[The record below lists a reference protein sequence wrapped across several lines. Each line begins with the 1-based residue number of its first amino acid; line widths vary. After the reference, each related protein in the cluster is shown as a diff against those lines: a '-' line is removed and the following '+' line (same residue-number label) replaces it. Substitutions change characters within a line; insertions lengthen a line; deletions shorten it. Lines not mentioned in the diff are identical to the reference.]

1 MAQSADEV
9 KQIRDHIA
17 GTLRFYHSPGD
28 CFEIRAIGS
37 VNGRKIVAAGFFDDQ
52 EKAVAAVLGLVSANR
67 HEGIYVTINPVD
79 PALLG
84 RANNRMAHN
93 ISGTAD
99 QNVKVLRRLLVDID
113 PERPSGVSSSNHEHD
128 FAIEHARHIKDVL
141 CKEGWPEPLLGDSGN
156 GAHLIYRLPDLE
168 NSPDNV
174 DLLKRVLRGLNQR
187 FMVHRDGVTLKVDEK
202 VFNPSR
208 ISKIYGTLA
217 KKGQHLNDRPHR
229 WARILSGADSEGVVT
244 LAQLTSITAV
254 DEQKPAARPP
264 HSNENNAR
272 LDVPAYLE
280 KYGVE
285 MTGTKQHGSSTL
297 YLLRECIFDSSHR
310 GKDAAIGQ
318 TAEGK
323 LFYQCF
329 HDSCRGR
336 TWHDARSKISGSDPL
351 FERRHKLSTSNS
363 MSSNEEGRQLT
374 DWSRAIE
381 LFPPVMFPWDAFP
394 EKVAAS
400 FQQLARACASSAFSL
415 PGAAFCLLASALG
428 RAVSVSPKEGWS
440 EPFIFWHADIRP
452 SGAGKTPAARELA
465 QVFHQAQAREEARW
479 KAEKDEWQKLPPKE
493 RHQHDPPTRARG
505 YFATDLTLEGLR
517 DDLTDH
523 PTGGTVIIQD
533 ELSGFIT
540 AQNQYKAKGNDRES
554 WLMLWDGKPAR
565 VVRKDRSVF
574 LSGARV
580 SVFGGIQP
588 GVFQRVFSKDEE
600 GIFLVDGTIFR
611 FLLTCEGHSF
621 HELTAEAW
629 QDANRAVWNHIIES
643 AQHWAD
649 EQVTRDP
656 PTLRQ
661 LLNIEAQQ
669 FFLDW
674 RNERE
679 GLIHDLPEQF
689 RGFLPKA
696 YSYALRL
703 AGVIHCLHRFH
714 EGDEPDS
721 ILTLIDIQRG
731 IRAVEFYLGQTVGAL
746 QVLEDS
752 THQPDAQ
759 DERALHLARV
769 LDSLRGEV
777 DSGRL
782 AVGYV
787 HERFNIGIPDQQRF
801 KSAKAT
807 GAFMRSVGLTM
818 SPGKHDANG
827 KRAAFCL
834 LWDKETISFLETRLQ
849 SLQSLQT
856 IDGQGSANADIENA
870 KSAMSANHA
879 PRDGSMQTLQTLKKQ
894 SLQPGTMTGEQSAD
908 DADIA
913 DFVSSKEKI
922 STSTSGVTEVE
933 EFI

>member
-1 MAQSADEV
+1 
-9 KQIRDHIA
+9 
-17 GTLRFYHSPGD
+17 
-28 CFEIRAIGS
+28 
-37 VNGRKIVAAGFFDDQ
+37 
-52 EKAVAAVLGLVSANR
+52 
-67 HEGIYVTINPVD
+67 
-79 PALLG
+79 
-84 RANNRMAHN
+84 
-93 ISGTAD
+93 
-99 QNVKVLRRLLVDID
+99 
-113 PERPSGVSSSNHEHD
+113 
-128 FAIEHARHIKDVL
+128 
-141 CKEGWPEPLLGDSGN
+141 
-156 GAHLIYRLPDLE
+156 
-168 NSPDNV
+168 
-174 DLLKRVLRGLNQR
+174 
-187 FMVHRDGVTLKVDEK
+187 MVHRDGITLKVDEK
-202 VFNPSR
+202 VYNPSR

-217 KKGQHLNDRPHR
+217 RKGQSLSDRPHR
-229 WARILSGADSEGVVT
+229 WARILSGAESQDVLT
-244 LAQLTSITAV
+244 LAQLHSMAA
-254 DEQKPAARPP
+254 DEQKPTAGTRHP
-264 HSNENNAR
+264 NEINTAR
-272 LDVPAYLE
+272 LDVPAYLD
-280 KYGVE
+280 KYGIE
-285 MTGTKQHGSSTL
+285 MTGSKQHGSSTL

-318 TAEGK
+318 TADGK

-329 HDSCRGR
+329 HDSCRGY
-336 TWHDARSKISGSDPL
+336 TWHDARSRISGSDRL
-351 FERRHKLSTSNS
+351 FERDHKTLS
-363 MSSNEEGRQLT
+363 SSPAADDAQPT
-374 DWSRAIE
+374 DWTRAVK
-381 LFPPVMFPWDAFP
+381 LFPPVIFPWGVFP
-394 EKVAAS
+394 VRIADS
-400 FQQLARACASSAFSL
+400 LNQLARACASSAASL

-428 RAVSVSPKEGWS
+428 RAVSVSPKKGWS
-440 EPFIFWHADIRP
+440 EPLIFWHGDIRP

-517 DDLTDH
+517 DDLVDH
-523 PTGGTVIIQD
+523 PTGGVVVIQD
-533 ELSGFIT
+533 ELSAFISG
-540 AQNQYKAKGNDRES
+540 QNQYKVRGSDRES
-554 WLMLWDGKPAR
+554 WLSLWDGKPAR
-565 VVRKDRSVF
+565 VVRKDRSVL

-600 GIFLVDGTIFR
+600 GIYLVDGTIFR

-629 QDANRAVWNHIIES
+629 QDDNREGWNSILER
-643 AQHWAD
+643 ALHWAD
-649 EQVTRDP
+649 EQTNRDP

-661 LLNIEAQQ
+661 ILNVGAQQ
-669 FFLDW
+669 AFLDW

-894 SLQPGTMTGEQSAD
+894 SLQPGTITGEQSAD
-908 DADIA
+908 DDIA
-913 DFVSSKEKI
+913 DFVSRKEKI

>member
-37 VNGRKIVAAGFFDDQ
+37 VNGRKIIDGGFFNDQ
-52 EKAVAAVLGLVSANR
+52 EQAVAAVVKLVEADR
-67 HEGIYVTINPVD
+67 HEGIYATINPVD

-84 RANNRMAHN
+84 RANNRMARN

-113 PERPSGVSSSNHEHD
+113 PERPAGVSSSNLEHD
-128 FAIEHARHIKDVL
+128 FAIEHAGHIKDVL

-156 GAHLIYRLPDLE
+156 GAHLVYRLPDME
-168 NSPDNV
+168 NSTEHV
-174 DLLKRVLRGLNQR
+174 ALLKRVLRGLNQR
-187 FMVHRDGVTLKVDEK
+187 FMVHRDGVTLKIDEK

-208 ISKIYGTLA
+208 ISKVYGTLA
-217 KKGQHLNDRPHR
+217 RKGQSLTDRPHR
-229 WARILSGADSEGVVT
+229 RARILSGAESQGVLT
-244 LAQLTSITAV
+244 LAQLHSIAA
-254 DEQKPAARPP
+254 DEQKPTAGTP
-264 HSNENNAR
+264 HSNENNTR
-272 LDVPAYLE
+272 LDVPAYLD
-280 KYGVE
+280 KYGIE
-285 MTGTKQHGSSTL
+285 MAGTKQHGGSTL
-297 YLLRECIFDSSHR
+297 YLLRECLFDSSHR

-318 TAEGK
+318 TADGK

-329 HDSCRGR
+329 HDSCKER

-351 FERRHKLSTSNS
+351 FERRHKPSASKS
-363 MSSNEEGRQLT
+363 VSSKEDEQELT

-381 LFPPVMFPWDAFP
+381 LFPPVMFPWDVFP

-661 LLNIEAQQ
+661 LLNVDAQQ
-669 FFLDW
+669 AFLDW

-714 EGDEPDS
+714 AGDAPDT
-721 ILTLIDIQRG
+721 ILTIDDIQRG

-759 DERALHLARV
+759 DKRTLHLARV

-782 AVGYV
+782 AVGFI
-787 HERFNIGIPDQQRF
+787 HERFNAGAEQYQRF
-801 KSAKAT
+801 RTPHAF
-807 GAFMRSVGLTM
+807 GAFIRSCGLNIAD
-818 SPGKHDANG
+818 SLHDANG
-827 KRAAFCL
+827 RSRVRCL
-834 LWDKETISFLETRLQ
+834 LWDEKINLFLEI
-849 SLQSLQT
+849 SLGSL
-856 IDGQGSANADIENA
+856 GSLESVIRQEFAGRDIENA
-870 KSAMSANHA
+870 KSRKSRSNGEANTDSETSETCKNQSLGLQTSMNKG
-879 PRDGSMQTLQTLKKQ
+879 PRDIR
-894 SLQPGTMTGEQSAD
+894 
-908 DADIA
+908 DIR
-913 DFVSSKEKI
+913 DIVSSKEKN

>member
-1 MAQSADEV
+1 MAEHPNEV
-9 KQIRDHIA
+9 KQIRDHIV

-37 VNGRKIVAAGFFDDQ
+37 VNGRKIIDSGFFDDQ
-52 EKAVAAVLGLVSANR
+52 EQALAAVLDLGKADR
-67 HEGIYVTINPVD
+67 HDGIYATINPVD

-84 RANNRMAHN
+84 RANNRMVHS

-113 PERPSGVSSSNHEHD
+113 PERPAGVSSSNLEHD

-156 GAHLIYRLPDLE
+156 GAHLVYRLPDLE
-168 NSPDNV
+168 NTAEHI

-187 FMVHRDGVTLKVDEK
+187 FMVHRDGVTLKIDEK

-208 ISKIYGTLA
+208 ISKVYGTLA
-217 KKGQHLNDRPHR
+217 RKGQSLTDRPHR
-229 WARILSGADSEGVVT
+229 WARILSGAESQGVLT
-244 LAQLTSITAV
+244 LAQLHSIAA
-254 DEQKPAARPP
+254 DEQKPTPRTP
-264 HSNENNAR
+264 HSNANNYR

-280 KYGVE
+280 KYGIE
-285 MTGTKQHGSSTL
+285 MTGTKQHDGSTL
-297 YLLRECIFDSSHR
+297 YLLRECLFDSSHQ

-318 TAEGK
+318 TADGK

-329 HDSCRGR
+329 HDSCKGH
-336 TWHDARSKISGSDPL
+336 TWHDARTKISGSDRL
-351 FERRHKLSTSNS
+351 FERDHKTLS
-363 MSSNEEGRQLT
+363 SSPAADDAQPT

-381 LFPPVMFPWDAFP
+381 LFPSVPFPWGIFP

-400 FQQLARACASSAFSL
+400 FQQLARACASSASSL
-415 PGAAFCLLASALG
+415 PGASCCLLGSALG
-428 RAVSVSPKEGWS
+428 RAVSVSPKVGWA
-440 EPFIFWHADIRP
+440 EPLIFWHADVRP

-465 QVFHQAQAREEARW
+465 NVLHQAQAREEARW
-479 KAEKDEWQKLPPKE
+479 KAERDDWQKLPPKE
-493 RHQHDPPTRARG
+493 RQQHDPPTRARG
-505 YFATDLTLEGLR
+505 HFATDLTLEGLR
-517 DDLTDH
+517 DDLADH

-540 AQNQYKAKGNDRES
+540 AQNQYKAKGNDREA
-554 WLMLWDGKPAR
+554 WLSLWDGKPAR

-600 GIFLVDGTIFR
+600 GIYLVDGTVFR

-621 HELTAEAW
+621 HELTAEEW
-629 QDANRAVWNHIIES
+629 QDDNRAGWNSILER
-643 AQHWAD
+643 ALHWAGG
-649 EQVTRDP
+649 QVNRDP

-661 LLNIEAQQ
+661 LLNGSAQQ
-669 FFLDW
+669 AFLDW

-679 GLIHDLPEQF
+679 GSIHDLPEQL

-714 EGDEPDS
+714 EGVEPDT
-721 ILTLIDIQRG
+721 ILTLTDIQRG

-752 THQPDAQ
+752 THQPDTQ
-759 DERALHLARV
+759 DERVLRLALV
-769 LDSLRGEV
+769 LDSLRGET

-782 AVGYV
+782 AVGFIY
-787 HERFNIGIPDQQRF
+787 ERFNRDIPEQQKF
-801 KSAKAT
+801 KTFKAM
-807 GAFMRSVGLTM
+807 GAFLRSVGLTITD
-818 SPGKHDANG
+818 SLHDANG
-827 KRAAFCL
+827 KSRARCL
-834 LWDKETISFLETRLQ
+834 LWDEKTNSFLESSLERLG
-849 SLQSLQT
+849 SLKSIVQQEFA
-856 IDGQGSANADIENA
+856 GRDIENTTSR
-870 KSAMSANHA
+870 KSRLNPDDNGRGETSE
-879 PRDGSMQTLQTLKKQ
+879 TLKNQ
-894 SLQPGTMTGEQSAD
+894 RLGSESLAGTHSG
-908 DADIA
+908 
-913 DFVSSKEKI
+913 DFRDFRDVIPDKEKI
-922 STSTSGVTEVE
+922 SSSTPGVTEEE

>member
-1 MAQSADEV
+1 M
-9 KQIRDHIA
+9 
-17 GTLRFYHSPGD
+17 
-28 CFEIRAIGS
+28 
-37 VNGRKIVAAGFFDDQ
+37 
-52 EKAVAAVLGLVSANR
+52 
-67 HEGIYVTINPVD
+67 D

-84 RANNRMAHN
+84 RANNQMVQN
-93 ISGTAD
+93 LSGTAD
-99 QNVKVLRRLLVDID
+99 SNVKVLRRLLVDID
-113 PERPSGVSSSNHEHD
+113 PERPSGISSTNQEHD
-128 FAIEHARHIKDVL
+128 FAIDHARNIESVL
-141 CKEGWPEPLLGDSGN
+141 RAEGWPEPLLGDSGN
-156 GAHLIYRLPDLE
+156 GAHLIYCLPDLK
-168 NSPDNV
+168 NSAENV

-187 FMVHRDGVTLKVDEK
+187 FMVSRDGVTLKIDEK

-217 KKGQHLNDRPHR
+217 KKGQPLNDRPHR
-229 WARILSGADSEGVVT
+229 WARILSGMESQGVLMT
-244 LAQLTSITAV
+244 LEQLHSIAA
-254 DEQKPAARPP
+254 DEQKLPARPP
-264 HSNENNAR
+264 HSNESTAR

-280 KYGVE
+280 KYGIE
-285 MTGTKQHGSSTL
+285 MTGTKQHGGSTL

-318 TAEGK
+318 TADGK

-329 HDSCRGR
+329 HDSCKGR

-351 FERRHKLSTSNS
+351 FEKRNTTPSTSSANDAA
-363 MSSNEEGRQLT
+363 LT
-374 DWSRAIE
+374 DWTRAIE

-493 RHQHDPPTRARG
+493 RQQHDPPTRARG
-505 YFATDLTLEGLR
+505 FFATDLTLEGLR
-517 DDLTDH
+517 DDLADH

-540 AQNQYKAKGNDRES
+540 AQNQYKAKGNDREA
-554 WLMLWDGKPAR
+554 WLSLWDGKPAR

-643 AQHWAD
+643 ALHWAD
-649 EQVTRDP
+649 EQVKRDP

-714 EGDEPDS
+714 EGDEPGS

-731 IRAVEFYLGQTVGAL
+731 IRAAEFFLGQTVGAL

-752 THQPDAQ
+752 AHQPDAQ

-834 LWDKETISFLETRLQ
+834 LWDKEIISFLETRLQ

-856 IDGQGSANADIENA
+856 IDGQGSTNADIENT
-870 KSAMSANHA
+870 KSAMSASSIPH
-879 PRDGSMQTLQTLKKQ
+879 DGKMQTLQTLKKQ
-894 SLQPGTMTGEQSAD
+894 SLQPETITGEQSTD

-913 DFVSSKEKI
+913 DFVSGKEKI

>member
-1 MAQSADEV
+1 MKHTADEV
-9 KQIRDHIA
+9 KQSRDHIA
-17 GTLRFYHSPGD
+17 GTLRFYHHPGD
-28 CFEIRAIGS
+28 CFEIRAIGT
-37 VNGRKIVAAGFFDDQ
+37 VTGRKIIDSGFFDDQ
-52 EKAVAAVLGLVSANR
+52 EQAVAAVLNLVEADR
-67 HEGIYVTINPVD
+67 HAGVYVTINPVD

-156 GAHLIYRLPDLE
+156 GAHLVYRLPDLAH
-168 NSPDNV
+168 SPDNV
-174 DLLKRVLRGLNQR
+174 DLLKRVLQGLNQR
-187 FMVHRDGVTLKVDEK
+187 FMVHRDGITLKIDEK
-202 VFNPSR
+202 VFNPGR
-208 ISKIYGTLA
+208 ISKIYGTIA
-217 KKGQHLNDRPHR
+217 RKGQPLKERPHR
-229 WARILSGADSEGVVT
+229 WARILSGTDSQGVLT
-244 LAQLTSITAV
+244 LEQLHSKAV
-254 DEQKPAARPP
+254 MDDRKNSAHSP

-285 MTGTKQHGSSTL
+285 LTGTKKHGGSTL

-310 GKDAAIGQ
+310 GKDAALGQ
-318 TAEGK
+318 TADGK

-329 HDSCRGR
+329 HDSCKGR
-336 TWHDARSKISGSDPL
+336 TWHEARSKISGSRPL
-351 FERRHKLSTSNS
+351 FEKTFPSTSSAND
-363 MSSNEEGRQLT
+363 EALT
-374 DWSRAIE
+374 DWTRAVK

-428 RAVSVSPKEGWS
+428 RAVSVSPKDGWL
-440 EPFIFWHADIRP
+440 EPLIFWHADIRP

-479 KAEKDEWQKLPPKE
+479 KAEKDEWQTLPPKE
-493 RHQHDPPTRARG
+493 RQQHDPPTRARG
-505 YFATDLTLEGLR
+505 FFATDLTLEGLR
-517 DDLTDH
+517 DDLADH

-540 AQNQYKAKGNDRES
+540 AQNQYKAKGNDREA
-554 WLMLWDGKPAR
+554 WLSLWDGKPAR

-600 GIFLVDGTIFR
+600 GIYLVDGTIFR
-611 FLLTCEGHSF
+611 FLLTCEGHSY

-629 QDANRAVWNHIIES
+629 QDGNRAVWNHILDS
-643 AQHWAD
+643 ALHWAD
-649 EQVTRDP
+649 EQVKRDP

-661 LLNIEAQQ
+661 SLNVEAQQ

-679 GLIHDLPEQF
+679 GSIHDLPEQF

-703 AGVIHCLHRFH
+703 AGVIHAIHRFH
-714 EGDEPDS
+714 KGAEPDT
-721 ILTLIDIQRG
+721 ILTLTDIQRG
-731 IRAVEFYLGQTVGAL
+731 IHAVEFYLGQTVGAL

-759 DERALHLARV
+759 DERVLHLARV
-769 LDSLRGEV
+769 LDSLRGET

-787 HERFNIGIPDQQRF
+787 WEQFNHSVPDQQKF
-801 KSAKAT
+801 KNAKAM
-807 GAFMRSVGLTM
+807 GSCLRSVGLTI
-818 SPGKHDANG
+818 SNALHDANNRPRC
-827 KRAAFCL
+827 KCL
-834 LWDKETISFLETRLQ
+834 LWDEKVNSFLKTRLERLG
-849 SLQSLQT
+849 SLETFVQKEFA
-856 IDGQGSANADIENA
+856 DRDIENA
-870 KSAMSANHA
+870 TSRMSRLN
-879 PRDGSMQTLQTLKKQ
+879 PDGNGRGETSETLKNQ
-894 SLQPGTMTGEQSAD
+894 RLGSESLTGAHSG
-908 DADIA
+908 
-913 DFVSSKEKI
+913 DFRDVRDVIPDKEKI
-922 STSTSGVTEVE
+922 STSTAGVMEGE